1 METAIIQQIFKAT
14 TIEDKLTALN
24 INCDWDSDFQVEND
38 AENPGIIISTKNPQK
53 LKFPSFEKLEQDEF
67 KAIALHFF
75 ANHEL
80 QAINMM
86 CAILLKIPHNTT
98 ALLRFKRGVY
108 KSLIDEQKHFK
119 LYINRMKNWGL
130 DFGHYN
136 QSDFFWRQMEKI
148 HTPEQFNAT
157 MALTLENANLDFSWH
172 YEKFFRNIG
181 DSKTADIL
189 KTVLEDEIDH
199 VRIGY
204 KWLSHNFPEKDMWDL
219 YQQIL
224 PFPLT
229 ASRAKGKHF
238 NLDARIRA
246 GIDTHFISSLKNH
259 KDSFQV
265 VNRKEWK
272 M

>member
-1 METAIIQQIFKAT
+1 METAKIKNILYGT
-14 TIEDKLTALN
+14 SIEDKLTLLSL
-24 INCDWDSDFQVEND
+24 NCDWNENYSTD
-38 AENPGIIISTKNPQK
+38 TTGSNPGEIATRKNPKK
-53 LKFPSFEKLEQDEF
+53 LKFPSLDKLVDNEF

-86 CAILLKIPHNTT
+86 CAILLKVPHNTPS
-98 ALLRFKRGVY
+98 LIRFKRGIY
-108 KSLIDEQKHFK
+108 KSLIDEQKHFN
-119 LYINRMKNWGL
+119 LYLKRMKDWGL
-130 DFGHYN
+130 DFGHYQ

-148 HTPEQFNAT
+148 NSPEVFNAT

-172 YEKFFRNIG
+172 YEQVFREIG
-181 DSKTADIL
+181 DKKTADIL
-189 KTVLEDEIDH
+189 KIVLEDEIDH

-204 KWLSHNFPEKDMWDL
+204 KWLQNTYPEKEMWDL

-224 PFPLT
+224 PSPLT

-238 NLDARIRA
+238 NLDARLRA
-246 GIDTHFISSLKNH
+246 GLDSDFISLLKNH

-265 VNRKEWK
+265 VNRREWK
-272 M
+272 K